1 MNRPH
6 IPAFGS
12 WDYCDDLP
20 ITQYFESAMQ
30 AGLVRGRPFGED
42 ADFLKVTADTV
53 KPTHH
58 HHHHHHHQRKVLN
71 LLPGTRVLRLFALI
85 LAHQVKKP
93 GERQY
98 QQGQQ
103 RKQGKASDVTA
114 QATPRR
120 PRAAKAV
127 DEDLYKIPPELLY
140 QKPKRKRL
148 LKGLWSGCLGLHCTA
163 YKSELPTYYM
173 NTVFENRMV
182 SSH

>member
-1 MNRPH
+1 MMNRPH

-30 AGLVRGRPFGED
+30 AGLVRGRPFGGED
-42 ADFLKVTADTV
+42 ADFFKVTADTV

-58 HHHHHHHQRKVLN
+58 HHHHHHHQRKV
-71 LLPGTRVLRLFALI
+71 
-85 LAHQVKKP
+85 KKP
-93 GERQY
+93 VERQY

-114 QATPRR
+114 QTTPRR

-148 LKGLWSGCLGLHCTA
+148 LKGLWSGGCLGLHCTA
-163 YKSELPTYYM
+163 
-173 NTVFENRMV
+173 
-182 SSH
+182 